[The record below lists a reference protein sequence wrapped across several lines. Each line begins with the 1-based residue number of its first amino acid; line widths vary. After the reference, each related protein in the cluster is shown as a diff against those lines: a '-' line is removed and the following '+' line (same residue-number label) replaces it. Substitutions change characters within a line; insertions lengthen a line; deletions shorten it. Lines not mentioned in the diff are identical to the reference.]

1 MAISEQQ
8 KPKTHILLARCLS
21 LASSTLLY
29 FHALMLVVCKISMQV
44 ANCCTSMH
52 SCWLS
57 ARFPCKWQT
66 AVLPCAHAGCLQD
79 FHASGKLLYFH
90 ALMLVVCKIS
100 MEPLGEDVHVM
111 SVVKR
116 IIVSAVVKEAGPRL
130 TVLF

>member
-21 LASSTLLY
+21 LASST
-29 FHALMLVVCKISMQV
+29 
-44 ANCCTSMH
+44 
-52 SCWLS
+52 
-57 ARFPCKWQT
+57 
-66 AVLPCAHAGCLQD
+66 
-79 FHASGKLLYFH
+79 LLYFH

-116 IIVSAVVKEAGPRL
+116 IIVSAVVKEAGPSL